1 MPKPTKTKTA
11 TTTTPKLPDPR
22 FTNYMV
28 KQVDRQLWAR
38 FTERAKTDG
47 HSLAW
52 LFRKWI
58 AEYADGR

>member
-1 MPKPTKTKTA
+1 
-11 TTTTPKLPDPR
+11 
-22 FTNYMV
+22 MV